1 MNNEI
6 DVNME
11 EWTNN
16 IATYQEDLDAGAFT
30 ELSVNFDDNYQ
41 GLYIPRYV
49 AEAYPDLKT
58 VQDLAKYPELFP
70 DPEDPS
76 KGIIYGGIPGWE
88 ATEIMEKKIKAYGLD
103 QYYNYLIPGSNA
115 ALDSTITSAGIR
127 RSPLSRTIGNL
138 PG

>member
-49 AEAYPDLKT
+49 EMCIRDSSKRAARS
-58 VQDLAKYPELFP
+58 LALAF
-70 DPEDPS
+70 
-76 KGIIYGGIPGWE
+76 WFF
-88 ATEIMEKKIKAYGLD
+88 
-103 QYYNYLIPGSNA
+103 
-115 ALDSTITSAGIR
+115 R
-127 RSPLSRTIGNL
+127 R
-138 PG
+138 